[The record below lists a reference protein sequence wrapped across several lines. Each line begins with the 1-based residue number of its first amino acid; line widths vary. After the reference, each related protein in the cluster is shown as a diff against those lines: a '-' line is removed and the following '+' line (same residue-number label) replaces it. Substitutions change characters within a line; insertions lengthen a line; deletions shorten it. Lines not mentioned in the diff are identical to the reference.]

1 MRQLTEYCQQMN
13 DKLIIVNSSTY
24 GLVRLPVLAPR
35 VSHRQVDNG
44 EQAASHQFH
53 NSEAGTADS
62 RRELT

>member
-1 MRQLTEYCQQMN
+1 MN

-44 EQAASHQFH
+44 EQAASHAFH
-53 NSEAGTADS
+53 NSKVGAADS
-62 RRELT
+62 RGELT